1 MGTSRSA
8 VALLQLPVRFGEI
21 QLGRPVDLLLDV
33 DAWQVIGFVVLCG
46 DGSQRFLPFGA
57 CQVTHDDVA
66 VASALL
72 LVDDVGFY
80 ETRGTS
86 LRSLLGGDVVGG
98 GVLRDAIVGL
108 GGAVAQLEVERG
120 RTRRLVSAAGAIV
133 VPTRA
138 SAA

>member
-8 VALLQLPVRFGEI
+8 VALLQLPVRLGGI

-33 DAWQVIGFVVLCG
+33 EAWQVLGFVVLCG
-46 DGSQRFLPFGA
+46 DSSQRFLPFGA

-66 VASALL
+66 VGSALL
-72 LVDDVGFY
+72 LLDDVGFY
-80 ETRGTS
+80 QTRGAS
-86 LRSLLGGDVVGG
+86 LRSLLGGNVVGG
-98 GVLRDAIVGL
+98 GVLRDVAIGL
-108 GGAVAQLEVERG
+108 GGAVTELDVERG
-120 RTRRLVSAAGAIV
+120 HTRRLVAAAGTIV